1 MGGIVTD
8 AEGRTSLPGL
18 YAAGECASTGVHGA
32 NRLASNSLL
41 EAAVFGARAGAA
53 AAGETDPNTMALW
66 AEALPHLPHEA
77 LQSLRRAMS
86 RHAGVVR
93 NKAGLSRLLTQIEDL
108 RRLHGPAPEL
118 IAADLIATAALKR
131 RESRGGHFREDYPD
145 AAPAV
150 PHLRHLRSQGSRVR
164 FRRRRR
170 RRRGM
175 TLNVQPLPDL
185 LIDPIVRMALA
196 EDLGRAGDVTAAM
209 IAADARLNAVFAAR
223 KDGRIAG
230 IACARLAI
238 HALDPHARFEMLIED
253 GRDAASGAA
262 IARVEA
268 NARAMLSAERTGLN
282 LVCRLSGV
290 ATLTRAYVQAVA
302 GTKAVIVDTR
312 KTTPGLRALEK
323 YAVRCGGG
331 VNHRFGLDDAILIKD
346 NHVAAAGGVAAA
358 LRRAQAVAGHLTPI
372 EVEVDSLQQ
381 LDEALPFAPAV
392 IMLSTTFLWMIC
404 ARPWRRPPV
413 GCGWKRR
420 AVSTLKQSAPS
431 QRPAS
436 TPSRWAP

>member
-1 MGGIVTD
+1 
-8 AEGRTSLPGL
+8 
-18 YAAGECASTGVHGA
+18 
-32 NRLASNSLL
+32 
-41 EAAVFGARAGAA
+41 
-53 AAGETDPNTMALW
+53 
-66 AEALPHLPHEA
+66 
-77 LQSLRRAMS
+77 
-86 RHAGVVR
+86 
-93 NKAGLSRLLTQIEDL
+93 
-108 RRLHGPAPEL
+108 
-118 IAADLIATAALKR
+118 
-131 RESRGGHFREDYPD
+131 
-145 AAPAV
+145 
-150 PHLRHLRSQGSRVR
+150 
-164 FRRRRR
+164 
-170 RRRGM
+170 M

-209 IAADARLNAVFAAR
+209 IAADARLNVVFAAR

-290 ATLTRAYVQAVA
+290 ATLTRAYVQAVV

-392 IMLSTTFLWMIC
+392 IMLDNFSVDDLREAVATTAGRVRLEASGGVNLETVRAI
-404 ARPWRRPPV
+404 AEAGVDAISV
-413 GCGWKRR
+413 G
-420 AVSTLKQSAPS
+420 ALTHSAP
-431 QRPAS
+431 ALDIGLD
-436 TPSRWAP
+436 AV